1 MSESQAQVHPVIERL
16 RERFGD
22 AVREAHAH
30 RGDLTAVIGV
40 DEYHNVMAFLRD
52 DPVCVYDFLT
62 DLSGLDRLRL
72 HESPR
77 FEVVVHLYSTTNNHR
92 LRIKTHPVDD
102 ANPTVPS
109 ITDIYPAANW
119 PEREVWD
126 MFGVRFTGHP
136 NLKRILMYE
145 EFVGHPLRKDYP
157 VNKRQ
162 PLVVERPVHDD
173 HNPRLF
179 YV

>member
-1 MSESQAQVHPVIERL
+1 MSDVQANVHPAIEKL

-22 AVREAHAH
+22 AIVETHSH
-30 RGDLTAVIGV
+30 RGDHTAVISP
-40 DEYHNVMAFLRD
+40 ERYHDAIVFLRQD
-52 DPVCVYDFLT
+52 DDCSYDFLS

-77 FEVVVHLYSTTNNHR
+77 FEVIVHLYSTKRNDR
-92 LRIKTHPVDD
+92 IRIKTRPADD
-102 ANPTVPS
+102 ANPTLDS
-109 ITDIYPAANW
+109 IVDVYPAANW

-126 MFGVRFTGHP
+126 MFGVKFTGHP

-162 PLVVERPVHDD
+162 PLVVERPVNDD
-173 HNPRLF
+173 RPGTFF
-179 YV
+179 YT

>member
-1 MSESQAQVHPVIERL
+1 MSDSQASVHPAIESL
-16 RERFGD
+16 RARFG
-22 AVREAHAH
+22 EAIVETHSH
-30 RGDLTAVIGV
+30 RGDDTVVISP
-40 DEYHNVMAFLRD
+40 EQYHNAMELLRND
-52 DPVCVYDFLT
+52 TECAYDFLT

-77 FEVVVHLYSTTNNHR
+77 FEVIVHLYSSQRNDR
-92 LRIKTHPVDD
+92 FRIKTRPVDD
-102 ANPTVPS
+102 TNPTIDS

-126 MFGVRFTGHP
+126 MFGIRFNRHP
-136 NLKRILMYE
+136 NLKRILLYE

-162 PLVVERPVHDD
+162 PLVVERPVFD
-173 HNPRLF
+173 HYPTKFF
-179 YV
+179 YT